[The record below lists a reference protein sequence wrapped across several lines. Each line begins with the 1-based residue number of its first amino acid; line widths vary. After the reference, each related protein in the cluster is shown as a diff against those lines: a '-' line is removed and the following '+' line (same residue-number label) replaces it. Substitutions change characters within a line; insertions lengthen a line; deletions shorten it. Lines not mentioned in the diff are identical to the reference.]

1 VSSHYDLL
9 PCRSN
14 PIHPAKISLYGDVA
28 EGTVLHSIPSNL
40 KEFLWNK
47 SVF

>member
-1 VSSHYDLL
+1 L

-14 PIHPAKISLYGDVA
+14 PIHPANNSLCADVA
-28 EGTVLHSIPSNL
+28 EGAVLYSIPINL

-47 SVF
+47 SVS